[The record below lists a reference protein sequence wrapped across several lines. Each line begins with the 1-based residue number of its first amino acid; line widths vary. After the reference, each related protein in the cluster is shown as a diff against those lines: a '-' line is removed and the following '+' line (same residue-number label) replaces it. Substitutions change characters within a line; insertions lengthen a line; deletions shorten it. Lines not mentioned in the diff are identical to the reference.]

1 VRRIHKTK
9 TTTSVKE
16 TYSDD
21 EMERLRDY
29 CVEARDLAM
38 IDFLASTDM
47 RVGELVLLNRED
59 IDFNERE
66 CVVLGKGDKE
76 RVVYYDARTKHHLQE
91 YLNSNKFQRS
101 LVSGL

>member
-1 VRRIHKTK
+1 MI
-9 TTTSVKE
+9 KE

-21 EMERLRDY
+21 EMERLRDSCEY
-29 CVEARDLAM
+29 IRDLAM
-38 IDFLASTDM
+38 IDLLSSMGM

-76 RVVYYDARTKHHLQE
+76 RIVLNLIPYYVNMNLFPIKV
-91 YLNSNKFQRS
+91 NSKRR
-101 LVSGL
+101 